1 MSFFFLAAL
10 TELDVR
16 AWLATL
22 VSVEDQQANLEEEV
36 VGTDVETTHLVEG
49 IAAHHQG
56 DEANPFTHHLDVMH
70 NTIDS
75 C

>member
-1 MSFFFLAAL
+1 MSFFFLGVL

-16 AWLATL
+16 AGLAAL
-22 VSVEDQQANLEEEV
+22 VGVEDQQANLEEEAV
-36 VGTDVETTHLVEG
+36 RTDVETTHLVEC

-56 DEANPFTHHLDVMH
+56 DEANPFTHHLDVMN